1 MLRRRAM
8 SYELVFKALE
18 FQAILKRGGGG
29 GGRGARKSVN
39 RKLPR
44 MFSTYSQYL
53 QHSGLSMVL
62 DVSNWKEMQYLGRG
76 FTMSDLSA
84 IDDPCSGNF
93 G

>member
-18 FQAILKRGGGG
+18 FLAILKRGGG

-44 MFSTYSQYL
+44 IR
-53 QHSGLSMVL
+53 QHMLKQTRYVE
-62 DVSNWKEMQYLGRG
+62 EMSRQNTITEQKNKDWTRG
-76 FTMSDLSA
+76 
-84 IDDPCSGNF
+84 I
-93 G
+93 

>member
-18 FQAILKRGGGG
+18 FLAILKRGGG

-44 MFSTYSQYL
+44 TDTLY
-53 QHSGLSMVL
+53 GA
-62 DVSNWKEMQYLGRG
+62 RG
-76 FTMSDLSA
+76 ERVHENEKL
-84 IDDPCSGNF
+84 
-93 G
+93 